1 MMKKL
6 YGVGTGPGDVEHLTL
21 KAVRVI
27 NEADV
32 IFAPNNKG
40 KKMALD
46 TVKPFILDKKVVF
59 VDFPMGQVKGKDYS
73 SAAKTIEEE
82 ILENG
87 CGVFLTIGD
96 PMVYST
102 FIYLMEEIEKI
113 GVEVEIVPGITS
125 FTAGA
130 AVCKTAL
137 TEKGD
142 RFLLCDEMVDEDIL
156 KCCDSIC
163 VLKTS
168 KNKEDILNILEKNKF
183 SYSYIKR
190 CTLPEELVL
199 VDREEILADKDY
211 MSFIIG
217 RRLKND

>member
-1 MMKKL
+1 MKRL
-6 YGVGTGPGDVEHLTL
+6 FGVGTGPGDVENLTL

-40 KKMALD
+40 KNMALD
-46 TVKPFILDKKVVF
+46 TVKAFIRDKKVIYI
-59 VDFPMGQVKGKDYS
+59 DFPMGQVEREGYKCAAEIIEKG
-73 SAAKTIEEE
+73 
-82 ILENG
+82 ILKNG

-102 FIYLMEEIEKI
+102 FIYIMEEIEKM

-130 AVCKTAL
+130 AASKIPL
-137 TEKGD
+137 TVKGD
-142 RFLLCDEMVDEDIL
+142 RFLLCDEMVDEDEL

-163 VLKTS
+163 ILKTS
-168 KNKEDILNILEKNKF
+168 KGKEEILNTLEKNNF
-183 SYSYIKR
+183 AYSYIKR
-190 CTLPEELVL
+190 CTLPGEVILT
-199 VDREEILADKDY
+199 DREDILADSDY
-211 MSFIIG
+211 ISFIFG
-217 RRLKND
+217 RRKSDD

>member
-1 MMKKL
+1 MKKL

-27 NEADV
+27 NEANV

-40 KKMALD
+40 KNMALD
-46 TVKPFILDKKVVF
+46 TVKSFILDKKVVLI
-59 VDFPMGQVKGKDYS
+59 DFPMGRVEKEDYKC
-73 SAAKTIEEE
+73 AAKTIEEE
-82 ILENG
+82 ISEDG

-102 FIYLMEEIEKI
+102 FIYIMEEIEKM
-113 GVEVEIVPGITS
+113 GVEAEAVPGITS

-130 AVCKTAL
+130 AVSKTPL
-137 TEKGD
+137 TVKGD
-142 RFLLCDEMVDEDIL
+142 RFILCDEMVDEEVL
-156 KCCDSIC
+156 KYCDSIC
-163 VLKTS
+163 ILKTS
-168 KNKEDILNILEKNKF
+168 KGKEDILNILEKNKF

-199 VDREEILADKDY
+199 VDREEILEDRDY
-211 MSFIIG
+211 ISFIIG
-217 RRLKND
+217 RRKRDD